1 LSIGPNLA
9 FQQGMKALFA
19 IAIAISPCFALTITP
34 DGSIPALHR
43 SIDLS
48 LDGISTSYYA
58 GQIGVRFDNG
68 SPALLFCA
76 DPLIW
81 LRNEAVA
88 VTAVPASSLSYGP
101 RLAWLLQN
109 YGSSLS
115 SGPQAAALQFAA
127 WDVVLDAGD
136 GFTAG
141 RLQARS
147 STDSAIL
154 ALANTMLSAS
164 AGQAAS
170 GVSFYIPLQGASY
183 SQTLF
188 GFTSASALVVN
199 ELPEPG
205 TFLLLGGG
213 LLLAGAWRRGGTV
226 RPR

>member
-1 LSIGPNLA
+1 
-9 FQQGMKALFA
+9 MKALFA

-34 DGSIPALHR
+34 DGSLPALHQR
-43 SIDLS
+43 IDLS

-58 GQIGVRFDNG
+58 GEIGIRFDDG

-88 VTAVPASSLSYGP
+88 VTAVPSGSFSYGP

-109 YGSSLS
+109 Y
-115 SGPQAAALQFAA
+115 SGGITTGWQAAALQFTA
-127 WDVVLDAGD
+127 WEIVLDNGD

-141 RLQARS
+141 RMQARS
-147 STDSAIL
+147 LTDADVL
-154 ALANTMLSAS
+154 TLANTMLAAS

-170 GVSFYIPLQGASY
+170 GVSFYVPELGSSY

-188 GFTSASALVVN
+188 GFSPAAARVVN
-199 ELPEPG
+199 EAPEPASL
-205 TFLLLGGG
+205 LLLGGG
-213 LLLAGAWRRGGTV
+213 LLLVGVWRRGGTG
-226 RPR
+226 RSK